1 MFCFSPTF
9 QPTLLQMMEP
19 TESEVG
25 DQMSLINEMMTS
37 IEEVREKDRQLKS
50 IEYARG
56 QESIKMDGLV
66 AKFEPPTIEDEVEWY
81 FTNVKESEMKLK
93 AFNVQY
99 DKIYNELWS
108 LKVRVT
114 ELIKG
119 MKEKYPNSPFLTKYI
134 EKVRPNLRE
143 LNIRID

>member
-1 MFCFSPTF
+1 
-9 QPTLLQMMEP
+9 MMEP

-119 MKEKYPNSPFLTKYI
+119 MEEKYPNSPFLTKYI